1 MGPGVRRD
9 DSFFLISGVPLMT
22 HPSIHAQNHPHKI
35 AYQMAGSG
43 KAITYRELDE
53 LSNQGAQLFRA
64 LGLKPG
70 DHVAFLMEN
79 RLAFMEIAWAAQ
91 RSGLYYTAISRY
103 LTKDEIAYIIRDCGA
118 KVFITSPKC
127 AEQVRDLVTAADGP
141 LFFMVDEPEPGFRS
155 WDKEAGAQPTMPIA
169 DPVAG
174 YDMLYSSGT
183 TGRPKGIKKDF
194 EGNPIEQASPL
205 LRVLCADMCGMNAD
219 SIYLSPA
226 PLYHAAPLRF
236 NMMAIVLGGT
246 SIIME
251 HFDAEDFLRLV
262 EKYKVTQ
269 SQLVPTMFVRM
280 LKLPEDVRK
289 SYDVSTL
296 KGAIHAAAPCPVD
309 VKARMIEWW
318 GPILIEYYAG
328 SEGNGVTVCTSK
340 QWLEHRGSVGRAVVG
355 KIKIL
360 GEDDKELPTG
370 EIGSVYFADA
380 PVFSY
385 HNDPEKTKRAYNE
398 KGWSTLGD
406 VGYLDADGFLYLT
419 DRKSY
424 MIISGGVN
432 IYPQETEDVLI
443 THPDVADVAV
453 FGVPNEEMGEEVKA
467 VVQPHDMARAGKA
480 FEEQLILFCRQHLSP
495 IKCPRS
501 IDFEPE
507 LPRTPTG
514 KLVKRHLRERYWPKK
529 GAA

>member
-1 MGPGVRRD
+1 
-9 DSFFLISGVPLMT
+9 MT
-22 HPSIHAQNHPHKI
+22 HPSIHARTHPDKV
-35 AYQMAGSG
+35 AYRMAATG

-53 LSNQGAQLFRA
+53 LSNQGAHLFRA

-70 DHVAFLMEN
+70 DHIALLMEN
-79 RLAFMEIAWAAQ
+79 RLAFMEICWAAQ

-103 LTKDEIAYIIRDCGA
+103 LTQDEIAYIVRDCGA
-118 KVFITSPKC
+118 KVFITSPTC
-127 AEQVRDLVTAADGP
+127 AEQVQSLNTGAADAP
-141 LFFMVDEPEPGFRS
+141 LFFMVDEPLPGFRS
-155 WDKEAGAQPTMPIA
+155 WDKEALAQPTTPIS
-169 DPVAG
+169 DEVAG

-183 TGRPKGIKKDF
+183 TGRPKGIKKQF
-194 EGNPIEQASPL
+194 ENNPIAAPNPFL
-205 LRVLCADMCGMNAD
+205 KVLCADMCGMNAD

-251 HFDAEDFLRLV
+251 HFDAEEFLKLV
-262 EKYKVTQ
+262 ETYKVTQ

-280 LKLPEDVRK
+280 LKLPDEVRRR
-289 SYDVSTL
+289 YDVSSL
-296 KGAIHAAAPCPVD
+296 KGAIHAAAPCPID
-309 VKARMIEWW
+309 VKAKMIEWW

-328 SEGNGVTVCTSK
+328 SEGNGVTVSTSQ
-340 QWLEHRGSVGRAVVG
+340 QWLTHRGTVGRAVVG
-355 KIKIL
+355 KVKIL
-360 GEDDKELPTG
+360 DESDREVPTG
-370 EIGSVYFADA
+370 QIGTVYFADA
-380 PVFSY
+380 PVFTY
-385 HNDPEKTKRAYNE
+385 HNDPEKTKRAYNS

-406 VGYLDADGFLYLT
+406 VGYLDEEGFLYLT

-467 VVQPHDMARAGKA
+467 VVQPRDMAKAGKA
-480 FEEQLILFCRQHLSP
+480 FEAELILFCRKHLSP
-495 IKCPRS
+495 IKCPKS
-501 IDFEPE
+501 VDFEAE

-514 KLVKRHLRERYWPKK
+514 KLVKRHLRDRYWPKK
-529 GAA
+529 ATA

>member
-1 MGPGVRRD
+1 
-9 DSFFLISGVPLMT
+9 MT
-22 HPSIHAQNHPHKI
+22 HPSIHARNSPDKI
-35 AYQMAGSG
+35 AYRMAGSG

-64 LGLKPG
+64 LGLKAG

-91 RSGLYYTAISRY
+91 RAGLYYTAISRY
-103 LTKDEIAYIIRDCGA
+103 LTKDEIAYIVRDCGA
-118 KVFITSPKC
+118 RVFITSPDC
-127 AEQVRDLVTAADGP
+127 AEQVREIVSDAPGAP
-141 LFFMVDEPEPGFRS
+141 LFFMLDEPEPGFRS
-155 WDKEAGAQPTMPIA
+155 WDSEAAAHPITPIA
-169 DPVAG
+169 DEVAG
-174 YDMLYSSGT
+174 TDMLYSSGT
-183 TGRPKGIKKDF
+183 TGRPKGIKKAF
-194 EGNPIEQASPL
+194 ENLPIDAPNKFL
-205 LRVLCADMCGMNAD
+205 KILCADMCGMGED

-236 NMMAIVLGGT
+236 NMMVTVLGGT
-246 SIIME
+246 SVIME
-251 HFDAEDFLRLV
+251 HFDAESFIRLV
-262 EKYKVTQ
+262 EQHKATQ

-280 LKLPEDVRK
+280 LKLPKEVRRR
-289 SYDVSTL
+289 YDVSSL

-309 VKARMIEWW
+309 VKARMIDWW

-328 SEGNGVTVCTSK
+328 SEGNGVTVCNSQ
-340 QWLEHRGSVGRAVVG
+340 QWLTHRGSVGRAVVG
-355 KIKIL
+355 KIKIV
-360 GEDDKELPTG
+360 GEDDREMPAG
-370 EIGSVYFADA
+370 EIGTVYFADA
-380 PVFSY
+380 PVFTY
-385 HNDPEKTKRAYNE
+385 HNDPEKTKRAYND

-406 VGYLDADGFLYLT
+406 VGYVDDEGFLYLT

-443 THPDVADVAV
+443 THPGVADVAV

-467 VVQPHDMARAGKA
+467 VVQPHDMAQAGSELEA
-480 FEEQLILFCRQHLSP
+480 ELMSFCRKHLSP

-501 IDFEPE
+501 VDFEAE

-514 KLVKRHLRERYWPKK
+514 KLVKRHLRDRYWPKK
-529 GAA
+529 AMG